1 MHRRLS
7 DKLGLQVFVGLAAI
21 CLPAHSNAAP
31 GFTFT
36 CKTSPFGGP
45 MIVSGESPKGKGVI
59 VTNGLP
65 LLPVHDEVLSDSIA
79 ISTKADPNGTLVVA
93 LRHPDPGHITGT
105 WLLTSWDAPPSS
117 SEIEC
122 KEGIWAF
129 P

>member
-1 MHRRLS
+1 MQRRLS

-65 LLPVHDEVLSDSIA
+65 PLPVYVEVSSDSIA
-79 ISTKADPNGTLVVA
+79 ISTKSDPRGTLVVA
-93 LRHPDPGHITGT
+93 LRHPDPERMVGT
-105 WLLTSWDAPPSS
+105 WLLTSWDASPSS

-122 KEGIWAF
+122 KEGLWAF